1 MNLQEFVKDVLV
13 SLDKAVDEARAEMK
27 RDVHFSDT
35 AEQRTV
41 EFDIAVS
48 AEETDTKNG
57 KAGIKVLQFAE
68 AGGSLS
74 KENKNSTV
82 SRIKFG
88 IRVSQMTKDESIQQ
102 SIEIQERNE
111 RNRINSGFQ

>member
-1 MNLQEFVKDVLV
+1 MNLQEFVKDVLI
-13 SLDKAVDEARAEMK
+13 SLDKAVEEARAEMK

-35 AEQRTV
+35 KEQRTV

-48 AEETDTKNG
+48 VEETDTKTG

-68 AGGSLS
+68 GGGSLS

-82 SRIKFG
+82 SRVRFG
-88 IRVSQMTKDESIQQ
+88 IRVSSMTKDETARQTA
-102 SIEIQERNE
+102 EIQAANE
-111 RNRINSGFQ
+111 N